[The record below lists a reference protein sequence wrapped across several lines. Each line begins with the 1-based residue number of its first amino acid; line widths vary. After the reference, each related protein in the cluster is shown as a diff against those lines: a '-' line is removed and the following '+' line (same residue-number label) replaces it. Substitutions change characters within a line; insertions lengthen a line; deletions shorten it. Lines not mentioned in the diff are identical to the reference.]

1 MSNGLGVIFFLLK
14 SQLPEEQLKVRER
27 GLFASCG
34 NTLLV
39 IVLDLLIVGLLLF
52 ESGLGN
58 KHPAFMNIDP
68 MPFAFN
74 YDLALLVA
82 HVGIFE
88 FGLSRPLSLKHLVRR
103 DLLPRGAV
111 LNRGFRHQLISSA
124 SQSINGVA
132 DSLIL
137 DLVLSLEICTEV
149 FVDGP

>member
-1 MSNGLGVIFFLLK
+1 MSNGLGVNFLLLK
-14 SQLPEEQLKVRER
+14 SKLPEEQLKVWER

-34 NTLLV
+34 NTLLI

-68 MPFAFN
+68 IPLAFN
-74 YDLALLVA
+74 NDLALLIA

-88 FGLSRPLSLKHLVRR
+88 FGLSRPLSLENLVRR

-111 LNRGFRHQLISSA
+111 LNRGFPHQLISSA
-124 SQSINGVA
+124 CQSINRVA

-137 DLVLSLEICTEV
+137 YLVLSLEFCTEV